1 MVKNIRTAVA
11 FRQGGW
17 EGLGTGVRELFG
29 MRVMF
34 YLLIEIWVKNMNV
47 FVKTYQ
53 MARLRLDISLHE
65 NFTLKKKKTIE
76 L

>member
-1 MVKNIRTAVA
+1 M
-11 FRQGGW
+11 
-17 EGLGTGVRELFG
+17 RELFG

-65 NFTLKKKKTIE
+65 NFTLKKKTIE